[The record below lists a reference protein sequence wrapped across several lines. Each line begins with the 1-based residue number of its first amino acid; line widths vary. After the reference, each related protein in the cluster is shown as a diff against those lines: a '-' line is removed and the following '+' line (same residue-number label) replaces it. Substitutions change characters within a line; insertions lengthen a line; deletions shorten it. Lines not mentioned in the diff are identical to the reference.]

1 MAARRRAKA
10 RGDLSPAA
18 TVAARAIE
26 VVARQSAL
34 VRANLAAA
42 IDGRDPEGVHDMRV
56 ASRRLRAALGVLAP
70 WLPGSDLARVNPG
83 LRAVTRALG
92 DVREIDVNRALLAR
106 ARTRATP
113 VREVAIEDVDARL
126 ARRLRRARVRMMA
139 RFARVDLDRLD
150 ERLAR
155 LVAHLRR
162 ATPPMPPAAAT
173 GAGAASAPDRDT
185 ASAGPPIDAWFFPG
199 PSAATETEP
208 AGQGTPARHPGA
220 PIAELLREAGARA
233 EAAAIAIVS
242 HPVPSTVGTP
252 EAHEA
257 LHSVRIAAKK
267 LRYLMEIV
275 SPELGPAGGALVRR
289 LRGLQDHLGEFHDEV
304 VLDAQLA
311 DAIRRAT
318 RRGRRLL
325 AAELRRLRRVRHR
338 ALLRDERA
346 VRAVLDDL
354 RGQDFA
360 GDLRRAFEEAL
371 SPRPAGEGQAEATP
385 GDAPAVRRG

>member
-106 ARTRATP
+106 ARTRANP
-113 VREVAIEDVDARL
+113 VRAVAIEDVDARL

-155 LVAHLRR
+155 LVEHLRR
-162 ATPPMPPAAAT
+162 STLATPSAAAT
-173 GAGAASAPDRDT
+173 ADTAGPTDRD
-185 ASAGPPIDAWFFPG
+185 AGSAGPPIDAWFFPG
-199 PSAATETEP
+199 PSAATGSVAPE
-208 AGQGTPARHPGA
+208 TPARHPAA
-220 PIAELLREAGARA
+220 PITELLREAASRA

-257 LHSVRIAAKK
+257 LHRVRIAAKK
-267 LRYLMEIV
+267 LRYLVEIV
-275 SPELGPAGGALVRR
+275 SPELGPAGGSLVKR

-304 VLDAQLA
+304 VLDAQVA

-346 VRAVLDDL
+346 VRAALDDL
-354 RGQDFA
+354 RGRDFA

-371 SPRPAGEGQAEATP
+371 APRPAIDEEDGAMP
-385 GDAPAVRRG
+385 GDAGTVRRG